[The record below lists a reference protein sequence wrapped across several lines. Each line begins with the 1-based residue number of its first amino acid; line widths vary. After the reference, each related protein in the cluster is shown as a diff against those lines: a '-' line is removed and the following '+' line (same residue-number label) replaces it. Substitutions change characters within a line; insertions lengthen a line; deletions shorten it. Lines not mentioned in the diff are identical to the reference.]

1 MNNHMTNPPR
11 SNGDKR
17 AFSVSGMCRGSEKW
31 FRRSAGHPRRQPPG
45 RFGQLVSPD
54 RRDVRSVRSRPGD
67 IGAKLAH
74 GDEDVV
80 DLRDGFVSRHA
91 VRRIIAGEL
100 DRALTRM
107 RIGAI
112 LCPTVLFA
120 FVNGTCLQQ
129 QVDSPSA
136 QRPDRG
142 ASFLGHRHREHS
154 CRTDPSALPLVPSG

>member
-1 MNNHMTNPPR
+1 MPFPFQECVVGPKNGFDAPQATRGGSPR
-11 SNGDKR
+11 DALASWSRRTGGT
-17 AFSVSGMCRGSEKW
+17 SGASGLV
-31 FRRSAGHPRRQPPG
+31 PG
-45 RFGQLVSPD
+45 TL
-54 RRDVRSVRSRPGD
+54 
-67 IGAKLAH
+67 GAKLAH